1 MVNRMTYIVIDSKNV
16 VKTLI
21 LLFLCFIVVKTT
33 DAQSSS
39 VAVKDLRTEYLH
51 DPDGIDMAHPR
62 FSWIIGSAQ
71 RGVSQR
77 GYEILVATELSDLS
91 PGKADM
97 WDSQQVTSDK
107 SVNVVYNGKKLE
119 SDKTYYWTIRVKDPN
134 NQWSDWS
141 RAAIFHTGLL
151 NKSDWQGEWI
161 GAPDTTIS
169 SPLLRKEFNLGKKVK
184 SAHVF
189 ISGLGYYEL
198 YLDGEKVGNHKLDPG
213 TSDFN
218 KRALYVAYDVTNY
231 LNKGDNAIGVW
242 LGNGYFRMNRK
253 RPFRYYGD
261 RPQLMLQM
269 NITYTDG
276 STVHVV
282 SNTSW
287 KVSASPIVANSVYDG
302 EIYDAR
308 REKKG
313 WDTPG
318 YNDQSWSN
326 AVDLKAPKTRK
337 LSAQLMPPIRVEKR
351 MYPIKMNQPVKNTY
365 VFDFGQN
372 FTGWP
377 VLRVNG
383 GEGERVVMKTAEVS
397 RKDMV
402 QMQGGNTTSIVD
414 TIDNREDRSAKA
426 RDIYILSGK
435 PGTEVYSPRF
445 TYQGFRYVQVQG
457 YPGKPNLTSVT
468 ADFVH
473 TDVTK
478 VGSFKCS
485 NPLFN
490 RIHHNVLWGQRSDL
504 MSMPTDCPQRDE
516 RMGWMADADLSA
528 EEAMHN
534 FDMAAFYTNWIN
546 EIQDEQNTNGSVPD
560 IVPDHK
566 WLSGTHIGTPS
577 WQVAYPLLVWY
588 MHKYYGDNRI
598 IEEHYNSLKKWMDY
612 MKSISHDYIITRGRG
627 DWVPPERGGTPGDH
641 SIALTSTGYYYIS
654 ANLMAHMAGI
664 LGRKSDSLKYAELAQ
679 HIKEAFNNRFW
690 NKSKGDYNTGSQ
702 TSDVFPLY
710 AGLVPKIH
718 QQQVLNQI
726 IENIN
731 LKHNGHLWVGILGVK
746 ALIEALPEYDKTN
759 VLYKIT
765 DQRTYPG
772 WGYMIAKGSTTL
784 WERWGGYRYFNAG
797 MNSLNHI
804 MFGSI
809 DEFFYKDIAG
819 IRSLAPGFKKILIKP
834 YVSKKMTYAEG
845 SVKTIHGR
853 VTSDWKKAGNSFILK
868 VVIPANCN
876 AVIDVPKTDLKPPY
890 RLTES
895 NKVIWENQNEMGKD
909 DGVTNVTD
917 AGKYLEVAAGS
928 GTYKFI
934 LSGHSS
940 D

>member
-1 MVNRMTYIVIDSKNV
+1 MMPKKMGAIFI
-16 VKTLI
+16 
-21 LLFLCFIVVKTT
+21 LFLFTCFFGVPISS
-33 DAQSSS
+33 AQSSS
-39 VAVKDLRTEYLH
+39 VEIKDLRTEYLH

-62 FSWIIGSAQ
+62 FSWIFDSNQ
-71 RGVSQR
+71 RGVSQK
-77 GYEILVATELSDLS
+77 GYEILVATQSADLS
-91 PGKADM
+91 SGSADM
-97 WDSQQVTSDK
+97 WDSQQVSSNK
-107 SVNVVYNGKKLE
+107 SINIAYNGKKLE
-119 SDKTYYWTIRVKDPN
+119 SDKTYYWIVRVENQN

-141 RAAIFHTGLL
+141 RPVFFHTGLMQK
-151 NKSDWQGEWI
+151 NDWQGEWI

-198 YLDGEKVGNHKLDPG
+198 YLDGKKVGNHKLDPG

-231 LNKGDNAIGVW
+231 LNSGDNAIGVW
-242 LGNGYFRMNRK
+242 LGNGYFRMSRK

-261 RPQLMLQM
+261 RPQLLLQM
-269 NITYTDG
+269 NITFTDG
-276 STVHVV
+276 SEVHIV

-287 KVSASPIVANSVYDG
+287 KVSAGPIVANSVYDG
-302 EIYDAR
+302 EVYDAR
-308 REKKG
+308 REEKG
-313 WDTPG
+313 WDTTG

-326 AVDLKAPKTRK
+326 AVKVDVPRDRV
-337 LSAQLMPPIRVEKR
+337 LSAQLFPPIRVEKR
-351 MYPIKMNQPVKNTY
+351 MYPIKMTQPVKNTY

-546 EIQDEQNTNGSVPD
+546 EIQDEQNPNGSVPD

-598 IEEHYNSLKKWMDY
+598 MEEHYNSLKKWMDY
-612 MKSISHDYIITRGRG
+612 MESISHDYIITKGRG
-627 DWVPPERGGTPGDH
+627 DWVPPERGGPPGDH

-654 ANLMAHMAGI
+654 ANIMMQVAGI
-664 LGRKSDSLKYAELAQ
+664 LGNKSDSLKYAKLAQ
-679 HIKEAFNNRFW
+679 HIKKAFNDRFW
-690 NKSKGDYNTGSQ
+690 NQSKGYYNTGSQ

-731 LKHNGHLWVGILGVK
+731 LKHNGHLWTGILGVK
-746 ALIEALPEYDKTN
+746 ALIEALPEYNKTN

-772 WGYMIAKGSTTL
+772 WGYMIAEGSTTL

-819 IRSLAPGFKKILIKP
+819 IKSLTPGFKKILIKP

-845 SVKTIHGR
+845 SIKTIRGL
-853 VTSDWKKAGNSFILK
+853 VSSDWHKDGNSLTLD
-868 VVIPANCN
+868 VVIPANSS
-876 AVIDVPKTDLKPPY
+876 AVIDVPKTDFKPPY

-895 NKVIWENQNEMGKD
+895 NTVIWENHNATGKD
-909 DGVTNVTD
+909 DGVTSVSD
-917 AGKYLEVAAGS
+917 AGKYLEVTAGS

-934 LSGHSS
+934 LSGQSS

>member
-1 MVNRMTYIVIDSKNV
+1 MSK
-16 VKTLI
+16 KTL
-21 LLFLCFIVVKTT
+21 LSVLFMLALFLVTAKSR
-33 DAQSSS
+33 AQSKT
-39 VAVKDLRTEYLH
+39 VDVKDLRTEYLH
-51 DPDGIDMAHPR
+51 NPDGIDMVHPR
-62 FSWIIGSAQ
+62 FSWVLDSDQ
-71 RGVSQR
+71 RGIMQK
-77 GYEILVATELSDLS
+77 GYQIVVASSMEDLD

-97 WDSQQVTSDK
+97 WDSQQVSSDK
-107 SVNVVYNGKKLE
+107 SVNIAYQGKKLE
-119 SDKTYYWTIRVKDPN
+119 SDNTYYWRVRIQD
-134 NQWSDWS
+134 QGGLWSSWS
-141 RAAIFHTGLL
+141 PDECFHTGLMQ
-151 NKSDWQGEWI
+151 KADWQGEWI
-161 GAPDTTIS
+161 GSPDTTIS
-169 SPLLRKEFNLGKKVK
+169 SPLLRKEFNLNKTVK

-189 ISGLGYYEL
+189 ICGLGYYEL
-198 YLDGEKVGNHKLDPG
+198 YLNGKKVGNHKLDPG
-213 TSDFN
+213 TSNFN
-218 KRALYVAYDVTNY
+218 KRALYVAYDVTDY
-231 LNKGDNAIGVW
+231 LNSGDNAIGVW
-242 LGNGYFRMNRK
+242 LGNGYFRMSRK

-261 RPQLMLQM
+261 RPQLLLQM

-287 KVSASPIVANSVYDG
+287 KTSSSPIIENSVYDG
-302 EIYDAR
+302 EVYDAR

-313 WDTPG
+313 WDKPG
-318 YNDQSWSN
+318 YDDQNWQN
-326 AVDLKAPKTRK
+326 AVRLKVPETRK

-351 MYPIKMNQPVKNTY
+351 MYPIKMTRPVKNIY

-383 GEGERVVMKTAEVS
+383 GEGEMVVMKTAEVS

-402 QMQGGNTTSIVD
+402 QMQGGNTTSVVD

-426 RDIYILSGK
+426 RDIYILAGK

-473 TDVTK
+473 TDVAK
-478 VGSFKCS
+478 VGYFKCS

-528 EEAMHN
+528 EEAIHN

-546 EIQDEQNTNGSVPD
+546 EIQDEQNPNGSVPD

-566 WLSGTHIGTPS
+566 WLAGTHIGTPA
-577 WQVAYPLLVWY
+577 WQVAYPLMVWY

-598 IEEHYNSLKKWMDY
+598 IKEHYNSLKMWMGY
-612 MKSISHDYIITRGRG
+612 MKSISHGYIITKGRG

-654 ANLMAHMAGI
+654 ANIMMHLAGI
-664 LGRKSDSLKYAELAQ
+664 MGNESDSLKYSQLAQ
-679 HIKEAFNNRFW
+679 HIKNAFNNQFW
-690 NKSKGDYNTGSQ
+690 NASKGYYNTGSQ
-702 TSDVFPLY
+702 TSDAFPLY

-718 QQQVLNQI
+718 QQQVLNHI
-726 IENIN
+726 IENIDI
-731 LKHNGHLWVGILGVK
+731 KHDGHIWTGILGAK
-746 ALIEALPEYDKTN
+746 ALIEALPRYDKTN
-759 VLYKIT
+759 ILYKIT

-772 WGYMIAKGSTTL
+772 WGYMIAEGSTTL

-819 IRSLAPGFKKILIKP
+819 IRSLTPGFKKILICP
-834 YVSKKMTYAEG
+834 YVSNKMTYADG
-845 SVKTIHGR
+845 AVKTIRGMVSSMWQKRGHSITLK
-853 VTSDWKKAGNSFILK
+853 VTIPGNSE
-868 VVIPANCN
+868 AE
-876 AVIDVPKTDLKPPY
+876 IDIPKTDLRAPY
-890 RLTES
+890 QLTE
-895 NKVIWENQNEMGKD
+895 NGRLIWNNESYQHND

-917 AGKYLEVAAGS
+917 SEKFMKVNVGS
-928 GTYKFI
+928 GTYNFI
-934 LSGHSS
+934 LRGQPSE
-940 D
+940 